1 MVTEGDKPS
10 GPARQGI
17 HRSQPDVGHTPTHVK
32 VRVAVSVQQAPRQV
46 REGSDVPAMRSARA
60 QPVHHTHCRLSSL
73 SHSHEG
79 VPMPNDWSELL
90 SESRDLISLTDLK
103 VTLSLTVGSTWERLD
118 YVLRVQR

>member
-1 MVTEGDKPS
+1 M
-10 GPARQGI
+10 
-17 HRSQPDVGHTPTHVK
+17 K

-46 REGSDVPAMRSARA
+46 REGSDVPAVRSARA
-60 QPVHHTHCRLSSL
+60 QPVHHIHCRLSSL
-73 SHSHEG
+73 SPSHEG
-79 VPMPNDWSELL
+79 VPTPNDWSELL